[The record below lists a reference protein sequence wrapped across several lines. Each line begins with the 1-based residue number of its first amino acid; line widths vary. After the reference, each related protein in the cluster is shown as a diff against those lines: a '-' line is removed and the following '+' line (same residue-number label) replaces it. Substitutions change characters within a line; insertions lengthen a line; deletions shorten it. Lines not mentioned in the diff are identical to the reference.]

1 MSINY
6 HPEDEFLVAY
16 AAGDLN
22 EAWSLLV
29 ATHIALCPMCRSRVG
44 DAEAIGGVLLDDETP
59 SEMAADAFNA
69 TLQRAMSMDDVSAPP
84 AAAAGAPGGG
94 VPVLPEPLRGYAGAD
109 IDGLRWR
116 PLGRN
121 ARHIPLVSG
130 QDGTVARL
138 LRIPAGK
145 PVPEHG
151 HNGVELTMVLS
162 GSFAANDVHYAR
174 GDVETADAE
183 IEHQPVAAP
192 GIDCI
197 CLAVTDAPLRF
208 RGVFARMVQPLIG
221 I

>member
-6 HPEDEFLVAY
+6 HPGDEFLVAY
-16 AAGDLN
+16 AAGDLA

-29 ATHIALCPMCRSRVG
+29 ATHIALCPSCRSR
-44 DAEAIGGVLLDDETP
+44 
-59 SEMAADAFNA
+59 AADAETMGGVFLSDEEPVEMSAGALDA
-69 TLQRAMSMDDVSAPP
+69 TLQRAMAMENEPAPP
-84 AAAAGAPGGG
+84 PAVMSGGK
-94 VPVLPEPLRGYAGAD
+94 VPVLPQPLRGYAGAD

-121 ARHIPLVSG
+121 AKHIPLVSG

-162 GSFAANDVHYAR
+162 GSFAANDIQYSR

-192 GIDCI
+192 GVDCI

-208 RGVFARMVQPLIG
+208 RGVFARLVQPLIG

>member
-1 MSINY
+1 MSIIH
-6 HPEDEFLVAY
+6 HPGDDFLVAY
-16 AAGDLN
+16 AAGDLAQ
-22 EAWSLLV
+22 AWSLLI
-29 ATHIALCPMCRSRVG
+29 ATHIALCPACRSRTG
-44 DAEAIGGVLLDDETP
+44 DAEAIGGVFLSDEDPVEISAGALD
-59 SEMAADAFNA
+59 A
-69 TLQRAMSMDDVSAPP
+69 TLQRAMAMENDPAPP
-84 AAAAGAPGGG
+84 PVVLSGGT

-121 ARHIPLVSG
+121 AQHIPLVSG

-151 HNGVELTMVLS
+151 HNGLELTMVLL
-162 GSFAANDVHYAR
+162 GSFAANEMHFAR

-183 IEHQPVAAP
+183 IEHQPLAAP
-192 GIDCI
+192 GDDCI

-208 RGVFARMVQPLIG
+208 RGLFARLVQPLIG